1 MLSPAIYDLIGHYY
15 HIHMQSKMSKTL
27 AIIGMCAIMAT
38 STMTSHADIVINET
52 NFPDAAFRSYIA
64 STIDEDESG
73 TLDDDEIYGT
83 SSIVVRS
90 LGIKSLKG
98 IELFPE
104 LTTLW
109 CDENELTVLDLSHNT
124 QLSQLHA
131 TFNKLQS
138 LDLSNNKSLTRLY
151 IDGNPIATLDL
162 CGNGKLQQY
171 YCNGCKF
178 KTLDLGANKAL
189 TRLYCNNN
197 ELESLHLNGNS
208 KLTMLQCNNNKL
220 TSLDLSG
227 NTALRWLFVTHN
239 KLSSLDVSKNSNLEW
254 LLCYDNAITALDL
267 TANVQLA
274 DVRCQHNR
282 LATLAVGNNQNMTQ
296 LYCSNNALT
305 SLDLSGAT
313 ALTEL
318 HCDSNSIASL
328 NLSKNVLLDTVY
340 VNDNGLQQ
348 LRLGTQG
355 KALAIKKLVCSN
367 NHLSCLDLD
376 YGLDHSGDALLEA
389 SNNGRVVNG
398 VEHAGNASTITTTAL
413 AQELGD
419 GFDMSRVTSWDG
431 AQNDGQGHLKLT
443 SDTVRYVYA
452 TNWTKQSIAQ
462 REPSFDSNPAQVT
475 FYFTWTKTTAVD
487 EHNMGTTTPDRIVYY
502 DTLGHCS
509 PIPFK
514 GLNIVVRHYGN
525 GSTSTSKVYR

>member
-1 MLSPAIYDLIGHYY
+1 MLN
-15 HIHMQSKMSKTL
+15 KMSKL
-27 AIIGMCAIMAT
+27 LSIIGMCALMAT
-38 STMTSHADIVINET
+38 STMTSHADVVINET

-98 IELFPE
+98 IERFTE
-104 LTTLW
+104 LTALW
-109 CDENELTVLDLSHNT
+109 CDDNELPVLDLSHNT
-124 QLSQLHA
+124 KLSQLHC
-131 TFNKLQS
+131 TFNKLNS
-138 LDLSNNKSLTRLY
+138 LDLSSNTALTRLY
-151 IDGNPIATLDL
+151 IDGNPIAAIDL
-162 CGNGKLQQY
+162 SHNTKLQQL
-171 YCNGCKF
+171 YCNSCKF
-178 KTLDLGANKAL
+178 KTFDLGANKAL
-189 TRLYCNNN
+189 QRLYCNNN
-197 ELESLHLNGNS
+197 EVESLHLNGNT

-239 KLSSLDVSKNSNLEW
+239 KLSSLDLSNNTDLEW

-274 DVRCQHNR
+274 DVRCQHNQ
-282 LATLAVGNNQNMTQ
+282 LTTLAVGNNQNMTQ
-296 LYCSNNALT
+296 LFCSNNALT
-305 SLDLSGAT
+305 ALDLSGAT

-318 HCDSNSIASL
+318 HCDSNSIATL
-328 NLSKNVLLDTVY
+328 DLSSNVLLDSVY
-340 VNDNGLQQ
+340 VNDNGMQQ

-389 SNNGRVVNG
+389 SNNGRVING
-398 VEHAGNASTITTTAL
+398 VERAGNASTITTTAL

-462 REPSFDSNPAQVT
+462 REPGFDSNPAQVT

-514 GLNIVVRHYGN
+514 GLNIVVRHYGT